1 MTEPDD
7 TPRPTRRPSPLPT
20 RVVPRRLATYPP
32 HSLIIGDLAI
42 TPEGA
47 PVPDD
52 QVDHIHA
59 VAAANGV
66 LVYEME
72 T

>member
-1 MTEPDD
+1 
-7 TPRPTRRPSPLPT
+7 
-20 RVVPRRLATYPP
+20 
-32 HSLIIGDLAI
+32 LIIGDLAI

>member
-1 MTEPDD
+1 MPEPDSPD
-7 TPRPTRRPSPLPT
+7 HEGPDPSPQRALS
-20 RVVPRRLATYPP
+20 VHRLATYLP
-32 HSLIIGDLAI
+32 HTLIIDDLAI
-42 TPEGA
+42 TPEGT

-52 QVDHIHA
+52 QVDHVLA

-66 LVYEME
+66 PVYEME